1 MTAKDA
7 DGRLKVRG
15 VSEPDVDRLLELARR
30 RTFRRAEVIFHE
42 SDAADSVHLI
52 QRGHVASQTTTEGGS
67 TVTYRIFGPGEMFG
81 LLGLQSGRPGRYG
94 TVVALEPTVTHAISA
109 ERLREVWWA
118 DPAMTQLVVDLLAT
132 EIRTFA
138 AALVEA
144 LFVPVETRVLRRI
157 VALCALYG
165 EGMETV
171 VIPLTQNDIAGLA
184 GTSRAT
190 VNRVMKSLENVGA
203 IRRRR
208 SAFIVVDQKAVAT
221 AAKNARPVSR

>member
-1 MTAKDA
+1 MTAKD
-7 DGRLKVRG
+7 DSGRPRVRG
-15 VSEPDVDRLLELARR
+15 VSEPDIDRLLQLARR
-30 RTFRRAEVIFHE
+30 RTFRRGEVIFHE
-42 SDAADSVHLI
+42 GDAADSVHLI

-81 LLGLQSGRPGRYG
+81 LLGLQSGRAGRYG
-94 TVVALEPTVTHAISA
+94 TAVALEPTVTHAISA

-157 VALCALYG
+157 VALCELYG
-165 EGMETV
+165 EGAGTAT
-171 VIPLTQNDIAGLA
+171 IPLTQNDIAGLA

-190 VNRVMKSLENVGA
+190 VNRVMKSLEDAGA
-203 IRRRR
+203 LRRRR
-208 SAFIVVDQKAVAT
+208 SAFIVVDLDAVAT
-221 AAKNARPVSR
+221 AVHNARPASR